1 MLLNMFYYKR
11 ILVRGRGRR

>member
-1 MLLNMFYYKR
+1 MFYYKR